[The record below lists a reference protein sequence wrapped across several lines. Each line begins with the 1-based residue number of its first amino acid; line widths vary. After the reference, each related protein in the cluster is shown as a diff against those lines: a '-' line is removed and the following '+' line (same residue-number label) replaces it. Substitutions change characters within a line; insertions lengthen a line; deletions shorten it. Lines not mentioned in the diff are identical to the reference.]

1 VVSSEKAGDGGPRL
15 QFAPDRRD
23 MDSRVA
29 TATSTVAS
37 ANPVQEMSS
46 VSWKEKLLW
55 TVVVNAGLYGQRSET

>member
-1 VVSSEKAGDGGPRL
+1 MVSSEKAGDGGPRL

-29 TATSTVAS
+29 TATTGAES

-46 VSWKEKLLW
+46 ASWKEKLLW
-55 TVVVNAGLYGQRSET
+55 TVVVNAGLHGQRSET